1 MNTQWG
7 GAEHFINMP
16 LWAPAFFV
24 ALLPLFILFIFWT
37 IFWKGLALWH
47 SARRGEPLW
56 FVILLIV
63 NTFGILEIIYL
74 FVVAKLKFNELFSK
88 KDHHHND

>member
-1 MNTQWG
+1 LGTSVLCG
-7 GAEHFINMP
+7 V
-16 LWAPAFFV
+16 V
-24 ALLPLFILFIFWT
+24 ATFYPVYFWT

-63 NTFGILEIIYL
+63 NTFGILEIVYL
-74 FVVAKLKFNELFSK
+74 FVVAKLKLNELFSK